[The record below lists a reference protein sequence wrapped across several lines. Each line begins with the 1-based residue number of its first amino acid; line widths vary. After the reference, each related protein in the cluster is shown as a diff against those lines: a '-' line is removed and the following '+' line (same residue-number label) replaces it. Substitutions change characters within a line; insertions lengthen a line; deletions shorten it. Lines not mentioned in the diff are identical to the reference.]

1 MPRLVYTTDPL
12 LAKKL
17 REDGELPELRDLPPA
32 EQTIRVAIDR
42 KRRKGKSVTV
52 AAGFRLTPSSLTK
65 LAGQLKAR
73 CAAGGSAKQGEIEV
87 QGEHVDLVADLLS
100 KLGYRVKKG

>member
-1 MPRLVYTTDPL
+1 MPKLVYTTDPA

-17 REDGELPELRDLPPA
+17 REEGGMPEARDLAPS
-32 EQTIRVAIDR
+32 EQSIRVALDR
-42 KRRKGKSVTV
+42 KRRKGKTVTV
-52 AAGFRLTPSSLTK
+52 ASGFRLTPASLAK

-87 QGEHVDLVADLLS
+87 QGEHVDAIGEVLS
-100 KLGYRVKKG
+100 GLGYRVKKG

>member
-1 MPRLVYTTDPL
+1 MPKLVYTTDPL
-12 LAKKL
+12 LARKL
-17 REDGELPELRDLPPA
+17 REDGEMPEARDLAPA

-52 AAGFRLTPSSLTK
+52 ASGFRLTPASLSK

-73 CAAGGSAKQGEIEV
+73 CAAGGSTKQGEIEV
-87 QGEHVDLVADLLS
+87 QGEHVDVIAEVLS
-100 KLGYRVKKG
+100 GLGYRVRKV